1 MYLDFKER
9 SRARSFVGEG
19 PFFGTY
25 NTQAVLLGVTINW

>member
-9 SRARSFVGEG
+9 SRHRSFPGEG

-25 NTQAVLLGVTINW
+25 NTQAILLGLTVNF